1 MCMYDG
7 ATGCR
12 LSVAWREGSPGPSLA
27 GYPSASDGSNRHKEA
42 PGRQYRV
49 PVKRCLVGILVA
61 LAACSTS
68 PTAGPSEADRSAFCD
83 PVVAVYEH
91 IDPSDLASVRAV
103 VGAISE
109 NALGLDEINRATF
122 VAIGAELQVTL
133 TAGNWSTI
141 RLVDE
146 LEALCAVSLPVWS
159 SP

>member
-1 MCMYDG
+1 
-7 ATGCR
+7 
-12 LSVAWREGSPGPSLA
+12 
-27 GYPSASDGSNRHKEA
+27 
-42 PGRQYRV
+42 
-49 PVKRCLVGILVA
+49 
-61 LAACSTS
+61 
-68 PTAGPSEADRSAFCD
+68 
-83 PVVAVYEH
+83 
-91 IDPSDLASVRAV
+91 